1 MKNEMVFS
9 GQGDSHTQNPATQS
23 MQLPVIEW
31 QGVRVV
37 TTETLAKGYETDTI
51 RIQQNHI
58 RNESRFIEGIHF
70 FNLKGTK
77 LRELKNRLS
86 SSELV
91 GKRARSLVLWTEK
104 GAARMSKIVDTDAAW
119 SFFETLEGC
128 YFSHKKE
135 QQQVLAVPNFS
146 DPAAAARA
154 WADEFEAK
162 RKAMVITH
170 QQAEYIEQLEKLF
183 ANGLSPVQFCKRL
196 NGVNCSKVNAYLA
209 SVGWLYDDN
218 PEGNN
223 ARWRVYSYARDRYLT
238 EKTSTISPPASEG
251 FIAYNPVL
259 LRKGAVWIYRHYL
272 NGELPMKSDW
282 NGEFT
287 HDKDLSGDKHASAQ

>member
-1 MKNEMVFS
+1 MKNEMAFS
-9 GQGDSHTQNPATQS
+9 GQRDSYTQNPSIQS
-23 MQLPVIEW
+23 MHLPVIEW

-37 TTETLAKGYETDTI
+37 TTETLADGYRTDEKNI
-51 RIQQNHI
+51 RMNLANN
-58 RNESRFIEGIHF
+58 RSRFVEGVHVF
-70 FNLKGTK
+70 TLKGDE
-77 LRELKNRLS
+77 LREFKNRVNNMGS
-86 SSELV
+86 V
-91 GKRARSLVLWTEK
+91 GKNARTLALWTER

-135 QQQVLAVPNFS
+135 QQQALAVPNFS

-162 RKAMVITH
+162 RKAIVITH
-170 QQAEYIEQLEKLF
+170 QQAEYIEQLEQLF

-238 EKTSTISPPASEG
+238 EKASTISPPASEG

>member
-9 GQGDSHTQNPATQS
+9 GQGDFHTKNPATQS
-23 MQLPVIEW
+23 MHLPIIEW

-37 TTETLAKGYETDTI
+37 TTETLATGYDTGTTNI
-51 RIQQNHI
+51 RTNLSSHRQ
-58 RNESRFIEGIHF
+58 RFTEGIHY
-70 FNLKGTK
+70 FNVAGGELAQ
-77 LRELKNRLS
+77 LRVSNADAQISNK
-86 SSELV
+86 
-91 GKRARSLVLWTEK
+91 ARSVTLWTER
-104 GAARMSKIVDTDAAW
+104 GAARMSKVVDTDAAW
-119 SFFETLEGC
+119 SFFEILESC
-128 YFSHKKE
+128 YFTQKRD
-135 QQQVLAVPNFS
+135 QQLPLAAPNFT

-162 RKAMVITH
+162 QKAIALMH
-170 QQAEYIEQLEKLF
+170 QQSEYIEQLEQLF

-223 ARWRVYSYARDRYLT
+223 ARWRVYAYARDRYLT
-238 EKTSTISPPASEG
+238 EKTRTITPPASEG

-259 LRKGAVWIYRHYL
+259 LRKGALWIYRHYL
-272 NGELPMKSDW
+272 NGELPMKSNW

-287 HDKDLSGDKHASAQ
+287 HDKDLSGGKHASAQ